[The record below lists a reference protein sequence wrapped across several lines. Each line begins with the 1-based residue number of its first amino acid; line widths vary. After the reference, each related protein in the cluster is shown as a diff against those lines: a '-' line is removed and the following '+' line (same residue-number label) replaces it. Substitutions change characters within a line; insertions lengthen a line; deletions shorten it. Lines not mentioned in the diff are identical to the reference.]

1 MDIINL
7 DIPDVKIL
15 KPVRHKDQR
24 GFFSEIFSQP
34 TLQAAGL
41 QLDIAQE
48 NFAFSI
54 QQNTIRGLH
63 YQTPPYAQD
72 KLIQV
77 VRGAIFDVAL
87 DLRNGSPWF
96 GQFVGAEISADNW
109 NQILVPAGFA
119 HGLCTLEP
127 NTAVIY
133 KVTAPYS
140 PDHEGGICWNDP
152 DLQIPWPISPQ
163 DALLSDRDQSLPRL
177 SELDSPF
184 EYAKVTL

>member
-1 MDIINL
+1 MDIISL

-15 KPVRHKDQR
+15 KPVRHNDQR
-24 GFFSEIFSQP
+24 GFFSEIFSQS
-34 TLQAAGL
+34 TLKAAGL

-54 QQNTIRGLH
+54 QKNTIRGLH
-63 YQTPPYAQD
+63 YQAPPYAQD

-77 VRGAIFDVAL
+77 VRGAIYDVAL

-140 PDHEGGICWNDP
+140 PDHEEGIRWNDP

-163 DALLSDRDQSLPRL
+163 DALLSDRDQSLPHL

-184 EYAKVTL
+184 DYAKVTP

>member
-7 DIPDVKIL
+7 DIPDVKVL
-15 KPVRHKDQR
+15 KPVRHKDRR

-34 TLQAAGL
+34 TLAAAGL
-41 QLDIAQE
+41 MLDIVQE

-54 QQNTIRGLH
+54 QPNTIRGLH
-63 YQTPPYAQD
+63 FQAPPYAQD

-87 DLRNGSPWF
+87 DLRMGSPWF
-96 GQFVGAEISADNW
+96 GQYVSAEISADNW

-133 KVTAPYS
+133 KVTTPYS
-140 PDHEGGICWNDP
+140 PEHEGGIRWDDP
-152 DLQIPWPISPQ
+152 DLQIPWPTDPKH
-163 DALLSDRDQSLPRL
+163 ALLSDKDKSLPFL
-177 SELDSPF
+177 AEFKSPF
-184 EYAKVTL
+184 EFAEVRA